1 MNVVCLG
8 CGRIAEPVFDVT
20 DQRGKDGSLC
30 RRCEL
35 SASSRLEILAIGG
48 RQFVRTLKRGPVA
61 VEPKKAKT
69 PAGTGALIRKE
80 A

>member
-1 MNVVCLG
+1 MSVVCLG
-8 CGRIAEPVFDVT
+8 CQRICEPVFDVT
-20 DQRGKDGSLC
+20 DQRGKEGSLC

-61 VEPKKAKT
+61 VQTSKKAKT
-69 PAGTGALIRKE
+69 PADTGALRKE